1 MSEKKFHSLKL
12 NDYDIVDTIRTL
24 PFGRIK
30 TAKNKR
36 TNELISLK
44 ILNKSEIIK
53 SKQEPHITNELNI
66 LQELAHPSIISLLSA
81 NNDDKYIYLAFEFLL
96 GGDLFTLLRVENK
109 FSIEKAQFYAGQI
122 VFVLDYL
129 HSKSIIYRNLKPE
142 NILINKNGYIKISDF
157 GLSKVIEDRTYTM
170 CGTPGYLAPEIILNK
185 GYGLSVDWW
194 AFGILLYEMI
204 CGVDPFAD
212 EDTMKIYENI
222 LERKIQFSSDFD
234 DKSRSLIKHLLEP
247 DLSKRYGNLKSG
259 VNDIKNHPF
268 FKSMNWDKLLRQEI
282 EAPFIPKIKGDNELK
297 YYNVYPDSDDN
308 AEPIKKEDDPFVK
321 WFN

>member
-1 MSEKKFHSLKL
+1 MSEKKLHSFKI
-12 NDYDIVDTIRTL
+12 NDYDIGDTIRIL
-24 PFGRIK
+24 PMGRVK

-36 TNELISLK
+36 NHELIAVK
-44 ILNKSEIIK
+44 FLNKSKIIK
-53 SKQEPHITNELNI
+53 SNQITHISNEIKI
-66 LQELAHPSIISLLSA
+66 LQTLNHPAIISFQSA
-81 NNDDKYIYLAFEFLL
+81 NQDEKYMYLAFEFISGGELFNLL
-96 GGDLFTLLRVENK
+96 KVENK
-109 FSIEKAQFYAGQI
+109 FSLKKAQFYAGQI

-129 HSKSIIYRNLKPE
+129 HSKNIIYRNLKPE

-157 GLSKVIEDRTYTM
+157 GLSKIIQDRTYTM

-204 CGVDPFAD
+204 CGVDPFSD
-212 EDTMKIYENI
+212 EDVMKTYENI
-222 LERKIQFSSDFD
+222 LEGKIKFSSDFD

-247 DLSKRYGNLKSG
+247 ELSKRYGNLKNGS
-259 VNDIKNHPF
+259 NDIKNHPF

-282 EAPFIPKIKGDNELK
+282 EAPFIPKVKGDNELK
-297 YYNVYPDSDDN
+297 YYNIYPDSDDN
-308 AEPIKKEDDPFVK
+308 AEPLNKDNDPFND